1 MTGPLRWSIVIAEL
15 DPTVGHEQRG
25 RRRVLVVSYE
35 AFHRSGM
42 ATICPISARPPR
54 YPGEVAL
61 PRGHAGQTEDAVVLC
76 HQLRTV
82 DLARVR
88 SHEIDGVPQRLSDP
102 LIRGQVR
109 AAMAHQLGLD
119 IRTPLDGAA

>member
-1 MTGPLRWSIVIAEL
+1 MIADL

-42 ATICPISARPPR
+42 VTICPISARPPR

-61 PRGHAGQTEDAVVLC
+61 PRGHAGQTEDAVILC
-76 HQLRTV
+76 HQVRTV
-82 DLARVR
+82 DRSRVAAF
-88 SHEIDGVPQRLSDP
+88 EIGGEPQHLTDP

-109 AAMAHQLGLD
+109 VALAHQLGLD